1 MADEAAADEPNQQ
14 EECTNSRTP
23 FFFNQAAWAEFTAN
37 GLESTQYLIGLSYKD
52 ILSSRCRCLFSVD
65 GI

>member
-14 EECTNSRTP
+14 EECTNS

-37 GLESTQYLIGLSYKD
+37 GLESTQYLIGLSNKD
-52 ILSSRCRCLFSVD
+52 ILSSSCRCLFSVD